1 MRRAERGRPRPPVA
15 ALTRRS
21 PSPARTASPRVP
33 SHLVAVQR
41 RSPAH
46 AVRRRSLV
54 SFTHDTFRRSLMS
67 PTALLVPTFTH
78 MLQSLSAWLDKA
90 AAHQRALG
98 AEPDDVL
105 TKRLAADMFALA
117 AQIRFTAFQAQE
129 PVYRLR
135 GDALP
140 ESLLEVRRAGWQA
153 DAAPG
158 SLRDAQACLA
168 DARALLAGLAPHAL
182 DEGAERPIALELPNG
197 AVFDMTGEQYLRDWA
212 LPQFYFHAIAAYA
225 ILRHHGVALGKP
237 DYVSHMFAYLR
248 PGTMPQDR

>member
-1 MRRAERGRPRPPVA
+1 
-15 ALTRRS
+15 
-21 PSPARTASPRVP
+21 
-33 SHLVAVQR
+33 
-41 RSPAH
+41 
-46 AVRRRSLV
+46 
-54 SFTHDTFRRSLMS
+54 MS

-98 AEPDDVL
+98 AELDDVL